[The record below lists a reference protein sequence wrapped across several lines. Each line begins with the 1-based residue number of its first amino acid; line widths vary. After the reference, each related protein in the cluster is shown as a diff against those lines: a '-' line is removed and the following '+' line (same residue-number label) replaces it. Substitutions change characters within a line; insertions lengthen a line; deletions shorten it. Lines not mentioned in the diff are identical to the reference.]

1 MSLTY
6 IHRNSW
12 SASQF
17 QRNQLNSIFESCVKS
32 MSDFFTVW
40 QHINWNLLNSSWH
53 KCFFLFRNCPRCG
66 YYGTWVNV
74 VFVLS
79 SSVKLGSVGIAM
91 WSLRFVAGDIFC
103 CMVCIYVCVKKTK
116 RKLIYKLLKVL
127 CNRYFIFFVFQYLK
141 WSFSVQNNYWQ
152 IDF

>member
-1 MSLTY
+1 MSLSS

-12 SASQF
+12 SASRF

-127 CNRYFIFFVFQYLK
+127 CNRYFIFFLSSNILSEVSQFK
-141 WSFSVQNNYWQ
+141 TTT
-152 IDF
+152 DK

>member
-127 CNRYFIFFVFQYLK
+127 CNRYFIFFLSSNISSEVSQFK
-141 WSFSVQNNYWQ
+141 IT
-152 IDF
+152 IDK

>member
-1 MSLTY
+1 MSLSS

-12 SASQF
+12 SASRF

-32 MSDFFTVW
+32 MSDFSTAW

-116 RKLIYKLLKVL
+116 MKLIYKLLKVL
-127 CNRYFIFFVFQYLK
+127 CNRYFIFFCLPI
-141 WSFSVQNNYWQ
+141 S
-152 IDF
+152 

>member
-1 MSLTY
+1 MSLSS

-116 RKLIYKLLKVL
+116 TKLIYKLLKVQ
-127 CNRYFIFFVFQYLK
+127 IFH
-141 WSFSVQNNYWQ
+141 SFCLPISQAK
-152 IDF
+152 FLSSK